1 VFTDNLGEIPCS
13 SALPPTTT
21 TTSINWDTTVTAP
34 LQATATSC
42 NDVEECFAACSENAN
57 GQKFTAVNPLDDTTW
72 AGIFACDDES
82 VPPATTAS
90 S

>member
-1 VFTDNLGEIPCS
+1 VVPYIGEI
-13 SALPPTTT
+13 AEG
-21 TTSINWDTTVTAP
+21 A
-34 LQATATSC
+34 
-42 NDVEECFAACSENAN
+42 EEGEFFEAADQVLKKGSKNCFAACSENAD

>member
-1 VFTDNLGEIPCS
+1 VVPYRGEI
-13 SALPPTTT
+13 AEG
-21 TTSINWDTTVTAP
+21 A
-34 LQATATSC
+34 
-42 NDVEECFAACSENAN
+42 EEGEFFEAADQVLKKGSKDCFAACSENAN

-72 AGIFACDDES
+72 AGIVARDDES